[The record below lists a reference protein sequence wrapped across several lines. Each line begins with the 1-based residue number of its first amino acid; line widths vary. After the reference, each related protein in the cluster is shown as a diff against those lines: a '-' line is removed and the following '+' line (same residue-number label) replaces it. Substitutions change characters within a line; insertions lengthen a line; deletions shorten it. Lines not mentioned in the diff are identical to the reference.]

1 MRGGK
6 PDEPMTGDAP
16 VEGPGFQMIVPTA
29 DHHETA
35 ALVMDEVVR
44 ATESA
49 DIEKVIAHAIAVAE
63 ARGARGSIGG
73 NNPPPDLVP
82 EKLVD
87 PDVLPDL
94 FAKNYPAMVERGKE
108 LEAAIGRWKALHL
121 VPRPADWP
129 EGKAWPERYA
139 VPDDVDNGKTS
150 NFVRLLTS
158 FAGGKSAASGEVNE
172 ARERVK
178 GPIIAAGK
186 TVDGWFGS
194 LRDSIRT
201 DMLLMDRAQIEYL
214 QAKAAAE
221 QRKRDADAAA
231 ALELANRKA
240 AEAAASGGDDEKVE
254 EAIQAEAKADDA
266 VRGAEQTPTEMTR
279 QRTAEGTTTSL
290 GGKWV
295 AKVVDLMVL
304 VKAVAENRAPL
315 EFLSADASFI
325 TRAVQAKKGTISYPG
340 IEISQEAKLNR
351 SGRTS

>member
-1 MRGGK
+1 MDTEQSAEPSDDHYRLADEAMREE
-6 PDEPMTGDAP
+6 D
-16 VEGPGFQMIVPTA
+16 V
-29 DHHETA
+29 
-35 ALVMDEVVR
+35 L
-44 ATESA
+44 
-49 DIEKVIAHAIAVAE
+49 AIAKAIAEAE
-63 ARGARGSIGG
+63 ARGRRLGQGG
-73 NNPPPDLVP
+73 NAPPLDLVP

-94 FAKNYPAMVERGKE
+94 FAKNYQALVERGKE

-121 VPRPADWP
+121 VPKPSDWP

-139 VPDDVDNGKTS
+139 IVEDADNGKTS

-158 FAGGKSAASGEVNE
+158 FAGGKSAASGEVDE
-172 ARERVK
+172 ARQKVK
-178 GPIIAAGK
+178 APVIAAGK

-194 LRDSIRT
+194 LRDGIRL
-201 DMLLMDRAQIEYL
+201 DMALMDRAQIEYL
-214 QAKAAAE
+214 KEKAAAE
-221 QRKRDADAAA
+221 QRKRDADATA

-254 EAIQAEAKADDA
+254 EAIQAEAKAEDA
-266 VRGAEQTPTEMTR
+266 VRAAEQTPTEMTR

-325 TRAVQAKKGTISYPG
+325 TRTVQAKKGTIAYPG